1 MARPP
6 QTDSSLPLTLAV
18 VGFSSV
24 PLLLLDDRLSII
36 AGSHTFWAAFDLDP
50 DMGAGRHLSQLGD
63 GEWNA
68 PRLRSLL
75 SATISGDAEI
85 AAYEMDFQDRKRG
98 VRRLVLKA
106 EKLAYGDGLET
117 RVLLSIDD
125 VTDARADK
133 KVNEDLL
140 REKAMLLRELQHRV
154 ANSLQI
160 IASVILQSA
169 RKSRS
174 DEARL
179 QLNDAHNRVMSVAS
193 LQEQLARSQIS
204 DVELRAYFTKL
215 CSSLGASM
223 IHDHDLITIEVDSQ
237 ESYCAPDASISL
249 GLIVTEL
256 TINALKHAFLEGRRG
271 RVLVGY
277 RSNGPDWTLTVED
290 DGIGMPERPAPAKP
304 GLGTSIVD
312 ALARQLGARVQTES
326 ATPGTRVS
334 ITQARTGIEP
344 ARVGVPGGEAV

>member
-1 MARPP
+1 
-6 QTDSSLPLTLAV
+6 LTLAV

-36 AGSHTFWAAFDLDP
+36 AGSESFWTTFDLDP
-50 DMGAGRHLSQLGD
+50 DSGVGRRLSELGD

-68 PRLRSLL
+68 PRLHSLL

-85 AAYEMDFQDRKRG
+85 TAYEMDFQGRRPG
-98 VRRLVLKA
+98 IRRLVLKA
-106 EKLAYGDGLET
+106 EKLAYGAGFAT

-140 REKAMLLRELQHRV
+140 REKAVLLRELQHRV

-179 QLNDAHNRVMSVAS
+179 HLNDAHNRVMSVAA
-193 LQEQLARSQIS
+193 LQEQLARSQVT
-204 DVELRAYFTKL
+204 DVELRAYFTQL

-237 ESYCAPDASISL
+237 ESYCAPDVSISL

-271 RVLVGY
+271 RILVGY
-277 RSNGPDWTLTVED
+277 RCDGPAWTLSVED
-290 DGIGMPERPAPAKP
+290 DGIGMPVGSALARP

-312 ALARQLGARVQTES
+312 ALARQLGARVQLES
-326 ATPGTRVS
+326 ALPGTRVLIILAGS
-334 ITQARTGIEP
+334 AGIEP
-344 ARVGVPGGEAV
+344 VRSGVVAGGAV

>member
-1 MARPP
+1 MA
-6 QTDSSLPLTLAV
+6 LTLAV

-24 PLLLLDDRLSII
+24 PLLLLDDRLSVL
-36 AGSHTFWAAFDLDP
+36 AGSGSFWAAFDLDP
-50 DMGAGRHLSQLGD
+50 DRGLGRHLSQLGN

-75 SATISGDAEI
+75 AATISGDAEI
-85 AAYEMDFQDRKRG
+85 AAYEMDFQGRRQG

-106 EKLAYGDGLET
+106 EKLAYGDGLAT

-125 VTDARADK
+125 VTDARAHK
-133 KVNEDLL
+133 RAAEDLL

-169 RKSRS
+169 RKSKS
-174 DEARL
+174 DETRL
-179 QLNDAHNRVMSVAS
+179 HLNDARNRVMSVAS
-193 LQEQLARSQIS
+193 LQEQLARSEVGE
-204 DVELRAYFTKL
+204 VELRAYFTKL

-223 IHDHDLITIEVDSQ
+223 IHDHNLLRIEVDSQ
-237 ESYCAPDASISL
+237 ESYCASDTSISL

-256 TINALKHAFLEGRRG
+256 TINALKHAFPAGQRG
-271 RVLVGY
+271 RILVGY
-277 RSNGPDWTLTVED
+277 HCTGPNWTLSVED
-290 DGIGMPERPAPAKP
+290 DGIGMPGVSAVAKP

-312 ALARQLGARVQTES
+312 ALARQLGARVQVES
-326 ATPGTRVS
+326 ARPGTRV
-334 ITQARTGIEP
+334 TVTLARIAAVESAEP
-344 ARVGVPGGEAV
+344 GVAAGEAV